1 MYLLLKQT
9 EWDDRP
15 YFKLLQYV
23 SVFFMKSYLYIF
35 WLFRLLLR
43 LPPTKYRSPLG
54 VAIDLW
60 NYGTLKV
67 ISKSI
72 EEKLVSS
79 LYRSRYCKMF
89 SSFWKKWRYLWE
101 LDSLKVFIPIIF
113 FFILFALLF
122 DLLDTVD
129 FLSSSFYLY
138 LSLYLSLSL
147 SLYRYLWV
155 SLSLE
160 ICLYSSLILASDSL
174 RASAYLLS
182 SESRSWLVLFPNTF
196 ILFFVM
202 IYYVIRGTTSFVLY

>member
-1 MYLLLKQT
+1 M
-9 EWDDRP
+9 
-15 YFKLLQYV
+15 
-23 SVFFMKSYLYIF
+23 
-35 WLFRLLLR
+35 
-43 LPPTKYRSPLG
+43 
-54 VAIDLW
+54 
-60 NYGTLKV
+60 

-89 SSFWKKWRYLWE
+89 SSFWKKWRYLWG

-129 FLSSSFYLY
+129 FRSSSFYLY
-138 LSLYLSLSL
+138 LYLSLSL
-147 SLYRYLWV
+147 SLYLYLWL

-160 ICLYSSLILASDSL
+160 ICLYSSLILASVSL

-196 ILFFVM
+196 ILFLVI
-202 IYYVIRGTTSFVLY
+202 IYYVILGTTSFVLY